1 MNEIKHVHS
10 PHGDPNDGSNHFG
23 HRPYWKRA
31 HRSWSFWIAV
41 FLMLAA
47 MLIYVMSDD
56 LAGWHRGKPRQPFAG
71 SIGN

>member
-1 MNEIKHVHS
+1 MNEIKHGHS
-10 PHGDPNDGSNHFG
+10 AHGDQNGGSNHSD

-31 HRSWSFWIAV
+31 HRSWPFWIAV

-56 LAGWHRGKPRQPFAG
+56 LAGWHRGKSRQPLAG
-71 SIGN
+71 SVGN

>member
-1 MNEIKHVHS
+1 MTEIKHVHS
-10 PHGDPNDGSNHFG
+10 PHGDPNGGSNHLG

-31 HRSWSFWIAV
+31 HRSWSFWIAI

-56 LAGWHRGKPRQPFAG
+56 LAGWHRDKPRQPLAG